1 MQKTW
6 KNAEKGAGSWGDGQ
20 DRTTAV
26 CVPRLRDRGGHE
38 YKADLPEFIIAAAA
52 ALSYIACESSR
63 VRGCCAHAAGLTPQ
77 HSAHCESDTLGP

>member
-1 MQKTW
+1 MQNAW
-6 KNAEKGAGSWGDGQ
+6 KNAEKGASLWLEDYCGLCSTPNET
-20 DRTTAV
+20 RANFV
-26 CVPRLRDRGGHE
+26 